1 MVSFRR
7 VTVAVGAILI
17 ATVVDGCP
25 SPVARRMTTTT
36 TSTTTMSSLMNS
48 IVLNL
53 PRGGELHEPTS
64 LNAVQSFVTSAG
76 INNKLVVIDFTA
88 TWCGPCQQIA
98 PLYKSLSEENTN
110 GVVFLK
116 VDVDTN
122 QETAMHYEVQAMP
135 TFVLIKGGQVVDT
148 IQGADISSLR
158 AAIQKHQ

>member
-1 MVSFRR
+1 MVSFRS
-7 VTVAVGAILI
+7 VAVAVVAIFT

-25 SPVARRMTTTT
+25 SPIARRMTTRT
-36 TSTTTMSSLMNS
+36 TSTTPMSSSLMNS

-53 PRGGELHEPTS
+53 PRGGELHEPTTLS
-64 LNAVQSFVTSAG
+64 AVESFVTSAG

-110 GVVFLK
+110 VVFLK

-122 QETAMHYEVQAMP
+122 QEATMHYGVQAMP
-135 TFVLIKGGQVVDT
+135 TFVLIKGGQVIDT
-148 IQGADISSLR
+148 IQGADISSLKM
-158 AAIQKHQ
+158 AIQKHQ